1 MYNSI
6 KEWMTCP
13 VTILPFL
20 KYTASSDKEFGE
32 PVDIMAYIAG
42 NTEVL
47 NDMSGTQVVSTSQ
60 IYYDA
65 SKYTIHPEDR
75 IKIPSRGTEKDII
88 SISEWYD
95 GNTGTTD
102 IGLVY
107 L

>member
-1 MYNSI
+1 MYSSI

-13 VTILPFL
+13 VTVLPFL
-20 KYTASSDKEFGE
+20 KRSPSGDKELGE

-65 SKYTIHPEDR
+65 SKYTINPEDR
-75 IKIPSRGTEKDII
+75 IKLNGTEKDIV
-88 SISEWYD
+88 SISGWYD
-95 GNTGTTD
+95 GNTGAID
-102 IGLVY
+102 VGLVY